1 MQTKMG
7 TTVPLRQGNVKTA
20 VRMISKYIKGY
31 EPTHNN
37 DMMAVLHVTGLS
49 TTPGYNAPLSLT
61 YADIIK

>member
-1 MQTKMG
+1 
-7 TTVPLRQGNVKTA
+7 
-20 VRMISKYIKGY
+20 MISKFIKGY
-31 EPTHNN
+31 EPTYNN